1 MDVAVRKQQNRQ
13 IGKKLLPYF
22 LVVPALIFYVLFW
35 LRPVMQQFAD
45 SFTNAAGQFSLDNY
59 RLVFSDPDF
68 GLAFANTAI
77 IVVISVVLEFFF
89 ALFLALLI
97 NRNFRGSSIFLFLV
111 LIPMALPALAVAAMW
126 KTGLTTNGWL
136 NSLFTYVGLL
146 DSGEKIYWLAG
157 SRWKML
163 ALIIIV
169 DAWQVIPSVMIILL
183 AGLQNIP
190 RETEE
195 AGYVFGGNYFT
206 VLRKI
211 TIPIL
216 GPTIQTA
223 VILRLIAAIQI
234 WLIIVVLIG
243 HNRVPVLV
251 ERIVY
256 YHKEVSR
263 LEISPLMVAGY
274 TILVTVIVSIAAA
287 VYLRVFRAIGQRG
300 GEVEDAV
307 A

>member
-1 MDVAVRKQQNRQ
+1 MGVAGKRQQNRLLSRQ
-13 IGKKLLPYF
+13 LLPYF
-22 LVVPALIFYVLFW
+22 LVIPALIFYALFW
-35 LRPVMQQFAD
+35 LRPVMQQFID
-45 SFTNAAGQFSLDNY
+45 SFTNTADQFTLDNY
-59 RLVFSDPDF
+59 RLVFNDPDF
-68 GLAFANTAI
+68 GIAFANTAI
-77 IVVISVVLEFFF
+77 IVVFSVVLEFFL

-97 NRNFRGSSIFLFLV
+97 NRNFRGSGIFLFLV

-126 KTGLTTNGWL
+126 KTGLTTNGWI
-136 NSLFTYVGLL
+136 NSLLL
-146 DSGEKIYWLAG
+146 YTGFLEAGEKIYWLAG

-163 ALIIIV
+163 ALLIVV
-169 DAWQVIPSVMIILL
+169 DAWQVIPSIMIILL

-195 AGYVFGGNYFT
+195 AGYVFGGNYLT

-234 WLIIVVLIG
+234 WLIITVLLG
-243 HNRVPVLV
+243 HSRVPVLV

-256 YHKEVSR
+256 YHKEVPR
-263 LEISPLMVAGY
+263 LEVSPLLVAGY
-274 TILVTVIVSIAAA
+274 TILVTVIVSIAAFT
-287 VYLRVFRAIGQRG
+287 YLRVS
-300 GEVEDAV
+300 GEFSKQKEEVDDAV

>member
-287 VYLRVFRAIGQRG
+287 VYLRVFRTISQRG

>member
-1 MDVAVRKQQNRQ
+1 MDVAERRQQNRLLSRQ
-13 IGKKLLPYF
+13 LLPYF
-22 LVVPALIFYVLFW
+22 LVIPALIFYALFW
-35 LRPVMQQFAD
+35 LRPVMQQFID
-45 SFTNAAGQFSLDNY
+45 SFTNAAGQFTLDNY
-59 RLVFSDPDF
+59 RLVFNDPDF
-68 GLAFANTAI
+68 GIAFANTAI
-77 IVVISVVLEFFF
+77 IVVISVVLEFFL

-111 LIPMALPALAVAAMW
+111 LIPMALPAVAVAAMW
-126 KTGLTTNGWL
+126 KTGLTTNGWI
-136 NSLFTYVGLL
+136 NSLLMYIGYLEA
-146 DSGEKIYWLAG
+146 GEKIYWLAG

-163 ALIIIV
+163 TLIIII

-195 AGYVFGGNYFT
+195 AGYVFGGNYLT

-216 GPTIQTA
+216 GPAIQTA

-234 WLIIVVLIG
+234 WLIIIVLIG
-243 HNRVPVLV
+243 FSRVPVLL

-256 YHKEVSR
+256 YEKEVPR
-263 LEISPLMVAGY
+263 LEVSPLLVAGY
-274 TILVTVIVSIAAA
+274 TIIVTVIVSIAAIS
-287 VYLRVFRAIGQRG
+287 YLRVSGAFSRG
-300 GEVEDAV
+300 GEEVEDGIA
-307 A
+307 